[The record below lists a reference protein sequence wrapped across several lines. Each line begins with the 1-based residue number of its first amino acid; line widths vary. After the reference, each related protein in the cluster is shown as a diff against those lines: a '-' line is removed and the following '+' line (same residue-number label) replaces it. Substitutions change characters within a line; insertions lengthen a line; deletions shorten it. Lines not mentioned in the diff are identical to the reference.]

1 MYFNLSY
8 VFTSDDCLGFDSF
21 SRQLSF
27 LYGVRDAHAILLRIS
42 SQLNMLIVVFSSLR
56 PYSTWRLID
65 NGLCRLSCSLGSLS
79 LFPLRPYSTWR
90 LIDNGLCRLSFSL
103 GSSSRSLNCIR
114 NDYFTRDFFTIRL
127 YDVVAFAF
135 RVLFTFLLRY
145 SDVVLTALDRF
156 VDVVETFVNIAIR
169 LLSCLRSRACPLK
182 VSSSSYALPD
192 WYVPRSVIRH
202 SENLPPVWS
211 RVWPS
216 CPFLI
221 APVVVRLQSTFSVDL
236 L

>member
-8 VFTSDDCLGFDSF
+8 VFTSDDRLGFDSF

-42 SQLNMLIVVFSSLR
+42 SQLNMLIVVFFSLR

-65 NGLCRLSCSLGSLS
+65 NGLCQLL
-79 LFPLRPYSTWR
+79 
-90 LIDNGLCRLSFSL
+90 FSL

-145 SDVVLTALDRF
+145 SDVALTALDHF
-156 VDVVETFVNIAIR
+156 VDVVETFVNVAIR
-169 LLSCLRSRACPLK
+169 LLSCFRSSACPLK
-182 VSSSSYALPD
+182 DSSSSYALPD
-192 WYVPRSVIRH
+192 WYFSRSVIRH
-202 SENLPPVWS
+202 SENLLPVWP
-211 RVWPS
+211 RIWPS

-221 APVVVRLQSTFSVDL
+221 APVAVRLQSTFPVDL